1 MEMHATNILRYS
13 RTQLL
18 MSKMVEGKGRFIPA
32 FVFIIAGIAAAV
44 YAVIRI
50 TGIIG
55 GPLAS
60 TDLVRQINGGFA
72 VDTITVMAIALPI
85 YFVEFILL
93 SVPIAAIMMLMNRLY
108 RTKSYTQSVIPV
120 GNRFGASRIIRRA
133 LVPALF
139 ALSFSEIMIQIFPDT
154 ILAVPVYPAEVAYTG
169 VVRLTEPL
177 IWLLGAL
184 IAVAVAVPL
193 YSPTWILND
202 SGIVTHLKKN
212 ELEMRRCPDTEGVG
226 KWFGQY
232 LTGFAIL
239 SYPVAIASKFII
251 VLPRLILERGGTI
264 GWDYIFESLVWIAG
278 LPLIV
283 MAFILPVIIA
293 NELAL
298 PKTSSIIQRVARGF
312 GAGDLRLEDV
322 EPSLNRDDAGYS
334 VQ

>member
-1 MEMHATNILRYS
+1 
-13 RTQLL
+13 
-18 MSKMVEGKGRFIPA
+18 MSKMAEGKGRFIPA
-32 FVFIIAGIAAAV
+32 FIFTIAGIAAEV
-44 YAVIRI
+44 YAVVRV

-60 TDLVRQINGGFA
+60 TDLVRQIDGGIA
-72 VDTITVMAIALPI
+72 IDMITVMAIVLPI
-85 YFVEFILL
+85 YFIEFILL
-93 SVPIAAIMMLMNRLY
+93 AVPFAVMMILLNKLY
-108 RTKSYTQSVIPV
+108 RAKSYTQSVIPV
-120 GNRFGASRIIRRA
+120 GDRFGAARIIRRA

-154 ILAVPVYPAEVAYTG
+154 ILAVPVYPAEVAYSG

-184 IAVAVAVPL
+184 IAVVIAVPL

-264 GWDYIFESLVWIAG
+264 GLDYIFESLVWIAG

-283 MAFILPVIIA
+283 MAFILPVIIM

-298 PKTSSIIQRVARGF
+298 HKTSSIVQGVARGF
-312 GAGDLRLEDV
+312 GAEDLRLEDV
-322 EPSLNRDDAGYS
+322 EPFPNRDDTGYS
-334 VQ
+334 MQ